1 MQRLVYEYSE
11 GYVVDAET
19 GEVVDRIYD
28 YSPPRPRSDDS
39 AVAENKKR
47 VRVPGKGLGKLI
59 KAYRRLVEYEK
70 QGYIVDYEKALS
82 NRMIKTL
89 KHERSMK
96 AEKYFAEKGLLDKL
110 SKIVEDLDARGV
122 TSGMSFRGRLA
133 FAYIVYKL
141 ARGETPKYSDV
152 RGIVSEST
160 FRRIRSKARCFIQH
174 AVEQP

>member
-1 MQRLVYEYSE
+1 MHLIYDYTE
-11 GYVVDAET
+11 GYVIDAET
-19 GEVVDRIYD
+19 GEVVDRIFD
-28 YSPPRPRSDDS
+28 YSQPRPRSDDS
-39 AVAENKKR
+39 AAAENKKR
-47 VRVPGKGLGKLI
+47 ARMPGKGLGRLI
-59 KAYRRLVEYEK
+59 KTYRRLVEYEK
-70 QGYIVDYEKALS
+70 QGYIVDYEKAL

-89 KHERSMK
+89 KHERSVK
-96 AEKYFAEKGLLDKL
+96 AEKHFAEKGLLDKL

-160 FRRIRSKARCFIQH
+160 FRRIRSKAQRFIQH

>member
-1 MQRLVYEYSE
+1 MQRQLVYDYSE

-39 AVAENKKR
+39 AVVENKKR
-47 VRVPGKGLGKLI
+47 VRMPGKGLGRLI

-89 KHERSMK
+89 VHERSVK
-96 AEKYFAEKGLLDKL
+96 AEKHFAEKGLLNKL
-110 SKIVEDLDARGV
+110 AEIVEELDKRGV
-122 TSGMSFRGRLA
+122 TSGLTIRGRLVL
-133 FAYIVYKL
+133 AYVVYKL
-141 ARGETPKYSDV
+141 SRGETPRYNEV
-152 RGIVSEST
+152 QGVVSEST
-160 FRRIRSKARCFIQH
+160 FRRIKRRAQRLIALDS
-174 AVEQP
+174 E